1 MELFI
6 NALFITFG
14 ILAAL
19 FIARVSYSL
28 LQIFL
33 NAAQR
38 AVESKRREEVRK
50 LRIARAN
57 ERQAVLKKEVEE
69 ILESNKDVAALA
81 AEIANTPY
89 AGGRTKASRANNN
102 KRSKLQKELRNLVRN
117 KAHRDFIYEMSA

>member
-6 NALFITFG
+6 NALLITFG

-19 FIARVSYSL
+19 FVARVSYNL
-28 LQIFL
+28 MHIFL

-38 AVESKRREEVRK
+38 VLENKHREEVRK
-50 LRIARAN
+50 LRIARAK
-57 ERQAVLKKEVEE
+57 ERQAVLKKEVED
-69 ILESNKDVAALA
+69 ILESNKEIATLA

-89 AGGRTKASRANNN
+89 AGGRTKAARANNN
-102 KRSKLQKELRNLVRN
+102 KRAKLQKELRNLVRS